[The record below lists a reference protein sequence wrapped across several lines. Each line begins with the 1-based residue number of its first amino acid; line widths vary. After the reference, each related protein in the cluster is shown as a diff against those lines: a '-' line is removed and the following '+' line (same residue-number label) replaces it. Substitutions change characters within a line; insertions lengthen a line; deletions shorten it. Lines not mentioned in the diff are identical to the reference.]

1 MIKVEGG
8 HLWLMMSADLSHAQW
23 ETRLCQITGT
33 NFTMS
38 DSFIKLQNKPVQET
52 PNLIVLGGSLF
63 LHHLTIQAAVCKLT
77 QLLMQ
82 CCREHSLD
90 NNDTIISVFTFTSIF
105 WRTVPGN
112 YLWWLCV
119 VYHLCAVCLK
129 FVFQSTTTVRSTE
142 RCEIIT
148 CPSAGA
154 HTVLSLGFFFIQ
166 PMHRPSPLGFFLLL
180 IVVAWYS
187 RSTTFLLAQI
197 MPDIVLYDALFTYF
211 GDKISLSTRLLHFF
225 CSL

>member
-148 CPSAGA
+148 CPSAG
-154 HTVLSLGFFFIQ
+154 HILYFPLVSFLYSQCTDHLHWVFF
-166 PMHRPSPLGFFLLL
+166 S
-180 IVVAWYS
+180 S
-187 RSTTFLLAQI
+187 S
-197 MPDIVLYDALFTYF
+197 
-211 GDKISLSTRLLHFF
+211 SLLHGIQGQPHFF
-225 CSL
+225 